1 MGARGLFITIEGIE
15 GGGKSTA
22 LEYLQQFLRDAGVDL
37 VATRGP
43 GGTQLGEELRSQLLS
58 PHRECM
64 DPVAELLLVFA
75 ARAQHIVEVIEP
87 ALAAGRWVL
96 CDRFTDATYAYQGGG
111 RGIRREMI
119 RTLEELVQGSLRP
132 DCTVLLDVD
141 EELGLRRAR
150 GRGEPDRI
158 EREAVDFFRRVRA
171 SYLDSARRG
180 AGRYHVIDGGRSLE
194 QVRRQLAGVGRALLA
209 GHALEARHE

>member
-37 VATRGP
+37 VATREP